1 MATNNNLNV
10 NVKVTGLEQLQT
22 LQSRIQ
28 GVSDK
33 FSNLQSA
40 IAGFALVN
48 VVKNILNFAD
58 AVSDLS
64 AATGVAIE
72 DILGFQKAVT
82 AFGGSAE
89 SADKALLKL
98 TQNVG
103 EARAGND
110 QLKETFL
117 KLGFSLNDIA
127 TLDGKGL
134 LVKTLEGLGGVTDK
148 TQQSVLKAQLLGKEF
163 RNIAIDGDNVSKAF
177 QTLSGESVA
186 SAAAIQ
192 NVGDANDKLAKVFG
206 DLKIAI
212 ANVVNDS
219 GLADWLKNISVNS
232 QELEKYVKLVGAA
245 FVLYFGGQTIV
256 NLIKIAESIIAVAKA
271 VALLEIA
278 SLTAG
283 GKVATLIGLLAKIGL
298 ATALI
303 TQSGDLNFGEDEAIK
318 KLRQVQDA
326 FAKLSDE
333 QRAVYF
339 ALNAEQQAQV
349 TKLIQ
354 LGKTAADAM
363 KAVGANMPSAGGG
376 KPATGDSGATPEKSP
391 ATLNLIKSIEETVGA
406 YKKLNEQ
413 RLASIQIQGEIV
425 GKTENEA
432 EMMKTLAEISSKAK
446 EEISK
451 LAEKKK
457 GLSQLQLAEGVG
469 AVIDNQ
475 IKKIQEQE
483 QADLKATQAAVQ
495 GLQTKKMLE
504 EDRLRTLE
512 NINKAIE
519 DQERRSLALGDVLR
533 SANDKLI
540 EVNFESSITGLSEVE
555 KQIARINESN
565 RRQAAE
571 AGRAFAAQF
580 EGMDLTA
587 EQSKELANGL
597 DQIAKRYKQ
606 ITDVQVRAASQS
618 RTFASG
624 WKNALNEYVDNATNA
639 AKRAESIFRKAFG
652 GMEDL
657 LVNFAKTGKFEWKG
671 FVASMLEELL
681 RSQIQMIFAQM
692 MGGMQQSMGGLG
704 GMFGGGG
711 GGGGGQQDSGGGLL
725 DSLGSIFGLGG
736 GGQKGASANNP
747 MYVVDVGG
755 GGFGGGD
762 PLGDFINQL
771 PGMQEDTGGGG
782 IFDSLGN
789 IFGGIGDSI
798 SGAFGGITDA
808 IGGLFGG
815 GGGGGGEDSGG
826 GFFDSIA
833 GGIGDL
839 FGGWFAK
846 GGTLGAGKFG
856 IAGEAG
862 PEIISGP
869 ATITPMTGGSNVTFN
884 INAVDAQSF
893 KAMIAADPAFLY
905 GVAMQGAKGIPMRG

>member
-1 MATNNNLNV
+1 MANNNLNV

-89 SADKALLKL
+89 IADKGLLKL
-98 TQNVG
+98 TQTLG
-103 EARAGND
+103 EARSGND
-110 QLKETFL
+110 QAKEAFM
-117 KLGFSLNDIA
+117 KLGFTLNDIA
-127 TLDGKGL
+127 TLEGKGL
-134 LVKTLEGLGGVTDK
+134 LTKVLEGLGNIPDK
-148 TQQSVLKAQLLGKEF
+148 AQQAALKAQVLTKEF
-163 RNIAIDGDNVSKAF
+163 RTVAVEGDNVANSFKK
-177 QTLSGESVA
+177 LSADSVS

-192 NVGDANDKLAKVFG
+192 NVGDANDKLQKVFG

-245 FVLYFGGQTIV
+245 FLLYFGGQTIV
-256 NLIKIAESIIAVAKA
+256 NLIKIAESIMAVAKA
-271 VALLEIA
+271 VAALEIA
-278 SLTAG
+278 SMAAG
-283 GKVATLIGLLAKIGL
+283 GKVGMLVGLLAKIGL

-303 TQSGDLNFGEDEAIK
+303 TQSSDLNFGEDEAIK

-376 KPATGDSGATPEKSP
+376 KPATGDSGPKPPKSP
-391 ATLNLIKSIEETVGA
+391 ATLNLIKSIEETSSA
-406 YKKLNEQ
+406 YKRLNEQ
-413 RLASIQIQGEIV
+413 RLASIRVQESVV
-425 GKTENEA
+425 GKTADEA
-432 EMMKTLAEISSKAK
+432 EMMKTLAEISGKAK

-451 LAEKKK
+451 LEEKKK
-457 GLSQLQLAEGVG
+457 GLSQLQLAEEVG

-483 QADLKATQAAVQ
+483 QADLKATQTAVQ

-519 DQERRSLALGDVLR
+519 DQERRSQALGDVLR

-639 AKRAESIFRKAFG
+639 AKRAESIFKKAFG

-657 LVNFAKTGKFEWKG
+657 IVNFAKTGKFEWKN
-671 FVASMLEELL
+671 FVAMMLEELL

-692 MGGMQQSMGGLG
+692 MGGMQQSMGGLFG
-704 GMFGGGG
+704 GGGGG
-711 GGGGGQQDSGGGLL
+711 GGGGGQQESGGGIM
-725 DSLGSIFGLGG
+725 DAIGSIFGMGG

-747 MYVVDVGG
+747 MYVVDVGAG
-755 GGFGGGD
+755 GGLGARGMGQQDQGGG
-762 PLGDFINQL
+762 L
-771 PGMQEDTGGGG
+771 
-782 IFDSLGN
+782 FDSIAN
-789 IFGGIGDSI
+789 
-798 SGAFGGITDA
+798 
-808 IGGLFGG
+808 LFGG
-815 GGGGGGEDSGG
+815 GPEQLAGPGTPEGGG
-826 GFFDSIA
+826 GFFDSLTSGISDFF
-833 GGIGDL
+833 GGFSGPEQLGGPEDSGGGL
-839 FGGWFAK
+839 FDSLGGLFDGWFAN
-846 GGTLGAGKFG
+846 GGNIGAGKFG
-856 IAGEAG
+856 VVGEAG
-862 PEIISGP
+862 PELVSGP
-869 ATITPMTGGSNVTFN
+869 ATVTPMGGGSNVTFN

-893 KAMIAADPAFLY
+893 KSMIAADPGFLY